1 MSNDLR
7 IRGMTKPTID
17 DLRRIPTFEGL
28 NDEALNWMINKAELR
43 TILVDDYLFRKG
55 DSIDY
60 MHIILSGKLR
70 IKIQQGKQFREIS
83 AIEAGTITGILPYS
97 RMKEATGFGIAA
109 EETKVLSLHKQH
121 FVEMEQVSRDMVQAL
136 VGVMTTRARDFTRL
150 QQQNEKMMAL
160 GKLSA
165 GLAHELNN
173 PAAAIV
179 RSSDILR
186 QHLHHTPDNFKK
198 VILIRLEPEQVD
210 AVNDIL
216 FAKINEPPPTISMM
230 ERNNQED
237 EIAEWLEDRG
247 WDDGYEAAE
256 NFVEFGMT
264 LDDLKEIDE
273 IIEGKHT
280 DPVIGW
286 LNNVLTTERLVKE
299 IEEASQR
306 ISTLIQSVK
315 TYTHMDRST
324 EKAEVDIHE
333 GLIST
338 LTMLNHKL
346 KKKNIQ
352 VEKDFQGDIPKI
364 PMYVSEVN
372 QVWTNLIDN
381 AVDAMDE
388 KGTLTIRTQT
398 ERDHLKVQI
407 IDNGSGIPPD
417 IQDSIFDPFF
427 TTKPVGQGS
436 GLGLDIVKK
445 IIEQH
450 QASINLR
457 SEPGKTQFTI
467 CFPLRSS

>member
-1 MSNDLR
+1 MQL
-7 IRGMTKPTID
+7 ITD
-17 DLRRIPTFEGL
+17 DLRRIPTL
-28 NDEALNWMINKAELR
+28 NDLDEAALQWLIDRSECR
-43 TILVDDYLFRKG
+43 IFHEDDYMFRKG
-55 DSIDY
+55 DPIDY
-60 MHIILSGKLR
+60 MHIILKGRLR
-70 IKIQQGKQFREIS
+70 IKVMQGKQLREIS
-83 AIEAGTITGILPYS
+83 AMESGTITGMLPYS
-97 RMKEATGFGIAA
+97 RMKEATGFGIASQ
-109 EETKVLSLHKQH
+109 ETHVLSLHKKY

-210 AVNDIL
+210 SVNDIL
-216 FAKINEPPPTISMM
+216 FSKINNPPPSISMM
-230 ERNNQED
+230 DRNNRED

-264 LDDLKEIDE
+264 LDDLEEMEE

-280 DPVIGW
+280 EPVFNW

-324 EKAEVDIHE
+324 EKAHANIHE
-333 GLIST
+333 GLNST

-352 VEKDFQGDIPKI
+352 VNKEYNEDLPEIPI
-364 PMYVSEVN
+364 YVSEIN

-381 AVDAMDE
+381 AIDAMED
-388 KGTLTIRTQT
+388 KGTLTIRTQANSQQL
-398 ERDHLKVQI
+398 RIDI

-417 IQDSIFDPFF
+417 IQSSIFDPFF
-427 TTKPVGQGS
+427 TTKAVGQGS
-436 GLGLDIVKK
+436 GLGLDIVQK
-445 IIEQH
+445 IVEQH
-450 QASINLR
+450 NGTIKVE
-457 SEPGKTQFTI
+457 SEPGNTQFTI
-467 CFPLRSS
+467 CFPITNP

>member
-1 MSNDLR
+1 MQLV
-7 IRGMTKPTID
+7 TD
-17 DLRRIPTFEGL
+17 DLRKIPTL
-28 NDEALNWMINKAELR
+28 NDLDEAALQWLIDRSECR
-43 TILVDDYLFRKG
+43 ILQEDEYMFRKG
-55 DSIDY
+55 DPISY
-60 MHIILSGKLR
+60 MHIILKGRLR
-70 IKIQQGKQFREIS
+70 IKVLQGKQLREIS
-83 AIEAGTITGILPYS
+83 AMEAGTITGMLPYS
-97 RMKEATGFGIAA
+97 RMKEATGFGIAT
-109 EETKVLSLHKQH
+109 EETHVLSLHKKH

-136 VGVMTTRARDFTRL
+136 VGVMTTRARDFTRF

-179 RSSDILR
+179 RSSDVLR

-210 AVNDIL
+210 AVNEIL
-216 FAKINEPPPTISMM
+216 FSKINTPPPSLSMM
-230 ERNNQED
+230 ERNNRED

-264 LDDLKEIDE
+264 VDDLSEME
-273 IIEGKHT
+273 EVIEGKHT
-280 DPVIGW
+280 ESVFNW

-324 EKAEVDIHE
+324 EKAQADIHE
-333 GLIST
+333 GLNST

-346 KKKNIQ
+346 KQKNIQ
-352 VEKDFQGDIPKI
+352 VNKEYGNNLPEIPI
-364 PMYVSEVN
+364 YVSEIN

-381 AVDAMDE
+381 AVDAMDD
-388 KGTLTIRTQT
+388 KGMLTVRTQVNSQQL
-398 ERDHLKVQI
+398 R
-407 IDNGSGIPPD
+407 IDITDDGSGIPPD
-417 IQDSIFDPFF
+417 IQSSIFDPFF

-436 GLGLDIVKK
+436 GLGLDIVQK

-450 QASINLR
+450 NGSIKVM
-457 SEPGKTQFTI
+457 SEPGNTQFTI
-467 CFPLRSS
+467 CFPVNSS

>member
-1 MSNDLR
+1 
-7 IRGMTKPTID
+7 MTKPSTS
-17 DLRRIPTFEGL
+17 DLRRVPTFEGL
-28 NDEALNWMINKAELR
+28 NDEALNWLIDKAELR
-43 TILVDDYLFRKG
+43 TLRIDDYLFRKG
-55 DSIDY
+55 DPIDY
-60 MHIILSGKLR
+60 MHVILSGKLR
-70 IKIQQGKQFREIS
+70 IKLLQGKQFREIS
-83 AIEAGTITGILPYS
+83 AIEAGSVTGMLPYS
-97 RMKEATGFGIAA
+97 RMKEATGFGIAV
-109 EETKVLSLHKQH
+109 EETRVLSLHKKH

-198 VILIRLEPEQVD
+198 VILIRLEPNQVD

-216 FAKINEPPPTISMM
+216 FKKINEMPPDITMM
-230 ERNNQED
+230 ERNNRED

-264 LDDLKEIDE
+264 LDDLEEMEE

-280 DPVIGW
+280 EPVFNW

-333 GLIST
+333 GLNST

-352 VEKDFQGDIPKI
+352 IEKEFQSDVPKI
-364 PMYVSEVN
+364 PIYVSEIN

-381 AVDAMDE
+381 AIDAMDE
-388 KGTLTIRTQT
+388 QGTLTIRTQT
-398 ERDHLKVQI
+398 ERDHLKVQV

-417 IQDSIFDPFF
+417 IKDNIFDPFF

-450 QASINLR
+450 QASINLD

-467 CFPLRSS
+467 CFPLQNGH

>member
-1 MSNDLR
+1 
-7 IRGMTKPTID
+7 MTKPSTS
-17 DLRRIPTFEGL
+17 DLRRVPTFENL
-28 NDEALNWMINKAELR
+28 NDEALNWLINHAELR
-43 TILVDDYLFRKG
+43 TLQVDDYLFRKG
-55 DSIDY
+55 DPIDY

-70 IKIQQGKQFREIS
+70 IKLLQGKQFREIS
-83 AIEAGTITGILPYS
+83 AIEAGSVTGMLPYS
-97 RMKEATGFGIAA
+97 RMKEATGFGIAV
-109 EETKVLSLHKQH
+109 EETRVLSLHKKH

-198 VILIRLEPEQVD
+198 VILIRLEPDQVD

-216 FAKINEPPPTISMM
+216 FKKINETPPDITMM
-230 ERNNQED
+230 ERNNRED

-264 LDDLKEIDE
+264 LDDLEEIEE

-280 DPVIGW
+280 EPVFNW

-324 EKAEVDIHE
+324 EKAEVNIHE
-333 GLIST
+333 GLNST

-352 VEKDFQGDIPKI
+352 VEKELQSDVPKI
-364 PMYVSEVN
+364 PIYVSEIN

-381 AVDAMDE
+381 AIDAMDE

-398 ERDHLKVQI
+398 DHDHLQVQV

-417 IQDSIFDPFF
+417 IQDNIFDPFF

-450 QASINLR
+450 QASINLK

-467 CFPLRSS
+467 CFPL

>member
-1 MSNDLR
+1 MQL
-7 IRGMTKPTID
+7 ITD
-17 DLRRIPTFEGL
+17 DLRRIPTL
-28 NDEALNWMINKAELR
+28 NDLDEAALQWLIDRSECR
-43 TILVDDYLFRKG
+43 ILHEDDYMFRKG
-55 DSIDY
+55 DPIDY
-60 MHIILSGKLR
+60 MHIILKGRLR
-70 IKIQQGKQFREIS
+70 IKVMQGKQLREIS
-83 AIEAGTITGILPYS
+83 AMESGTITGMLPYS
-97 RMKEATGFGIAA
+97 RMKEATGFGIASQ
-109 EETKVLSLHKQH
+109 ETHVLSLHKKY
-121 FVEMEQVSRDMVQAL
+121 FVEMEQVSSDMVQSL
-136 VGVMTTRARDFTRL
+136 VGGMTTRALDFTRL

-210 AVNDIL
+210 SVNDIL
-216 FAKINEPPPTISMM
+216 FSKINNPPPSISMM
-230 ERNNQED
+230 DRNNRED

-264 LDDLKEIDE
+264 LDDLEEMEE

-280 DPVIGW
+280 EPVFNW

-324 EKAEVDIHE
+324 EKAHANIHE
-333 GLIST
+333 GLNST

-352 VEKDFQGDIPKI
+352 VNKEYNEDLPEIPI
-364 PMYVSEVN
+364 YVSEIN

-381 AVDAMDE
+381 AIDAMED
-388 KGTLTIRTQT
+388 KGTLTIRTQANSQQL
-398 ERDHLKVQI
+398 RIDI

-417 IQDSIFDPFF
+417 IQSSIFDPFF
-427 TTKPVGQGS
+427 TTKAVGQGS
-436 GLGLDIVKK
+436 GLGLDIVQK
-445 IIEQH
+445 IVEQH
-450 QASINLR
+450 NGTIKVE
-457 SEPGKTQFTI
+457 SEPGNTQFTI
-467 CFPLRSS
+467 CFPITNP

>member
-1 MSNDLR
+1 MQL
-7 IRGMTKPTID
+7 ITD
-17 DLRRIPTFEGL
+17 DLRRIPTL
-28 NDEALNWMINKAELR
+28 NDLDEAALQWLIDRSECR
-43 TILVDDYLFRKG
+43 ILHEDDYMFRKG
-55 DSIDY
+55 DPIDY
-60 MHIILSGKLR
+60 MHIILKGRLR
-70 IKIQQGKQFREIS
+70 IKVMQGKQLREIS
-83 AIEAGTITGILPYS
+83 AMESGTITGMLPYS
-97 RMKEATGFGIAA
+97 RMKEATGFGIASQ
-109 EETKVLSLHKQH
+109 ETHVLSLHKKY

-210 AVNDIL
+210 SVNDIL
-216 FAKINEPPPTISMM
+216 FSKINNPPPSISMM
-230 ERNNQED
+230 DRNNRED

-264 LDDLKEIDE
+264 LDDLEEMEE

-280 DPVIGW
+280 EPVFNW

-324 EKAEVDIHE
+324 EKAHANIHE
-333 GLIST
+333 GLNST

-352 VEKDFQGDIPKI
+352 VNKEYNEDLPEIPI
-364 PMYVSEVN
+364 YVSEIN

-381 AVDAMDE
+381 AIDAMED
-388 KGTLTIRTQT
+388 KGTLTIRTQANSQQL
-398 ERDHLKVQI
+398 RIDI

-417 IQDSIFDPFF
+417 IQSSIFDPFF
-427 TTKPVGQGS
+427 TTKAVGQGS
-436 GLGLDIVKK
+436 GLGLDIVQK
-445 IIEQH
+445 IVEQH
-450 QASINLR
+450 NGTIKVE
-457 SEPGKTQFTI
+457 SEPGNTQFTI
-467 CFPLRSS
+467 CFPITNP